1 MFFCPR
7 NLQFVPI
14 LWSKLTQRLYDHHH
28 FAIMALKPW
37 FFPVKHGKMTKMTN
51 RTMEFSSQKIG
62 PPHFLIGFQ
71 PSHRNQ
77 PSAPMAPWFP
87 HGFVSLG
94 TSSRGSSSERRLEVP
109 QVKTAEGSLAA
120 LVGGFT
126 PISLGVAKMENLGL
140 TFFPLFFW
148 FVVEF
153 LCLIV
158 WLFNGC

>member
-1 MFFCPR
+1 M
-7 NLQFVPI
+7 I
-14 LWSKLTQRLYDHHH
+14 
-28 FAIMALKPW
+28 
-37 FFPVKHGKMTKMTN
+37 
-51 RTMEFSSQKIG
+51 FSSQTWENDQNDQQNHGI
-62 PPHFLIGFQ
+62 FQ
-71 PSHRNQ
+71 PKNRTPPFSH
-77 PSAPMAPWFP
+77 W
-87 HGFVSLG
+87 FVSLG